1 MPLSGRSSTILSCRN
16 LKAFDIGI
24 SLSTIVLLVF
34 ICIVAKMWCV
44 LLIGFSGLH
53 DLPTHDAGDLSR
65 PCRLVEISD
74 QGASGDVIE
83 ANYAILLRDDE
94 HVLLWQQL
102 GPDYHLCLFRSIRV
116 EGHLLDFHEVLVA
129 PHIDQREHF
138 LESVALIV

>member
-1 MPLSGRSSTILSCRN
+1 
-16 LKAFDIGI
+16 
-24 SLSTIVLLVF
+24 
-34 ICIVAKMWCV
+34 MWCV

-53 DLPTHDAGDLSR
+53 YLPTHDAGDLSR

-129 PHIDQREHF
+129 PHIDQRENF